1 MSYLVDTHALIW
13 FAQSPDLLSPRAY
26 DAIAATD
33 EPKFISIAS
42 LWEMGIKSALGKL
55 NLGVP
60 LRDFASAQFD
70 NAFQLLP
77 IHLDHIT
84 HIGSLPHYHGDPF
97 DRMLIA
103 QAEVETLTIIT
114 KDPSISRYG
123 VRCVW

>member
-13 FAQSPDLLSPRAY
+13 FAQAPDLLSVKAY

-33 EPKFISIAS
+33 EPKFISVAS
-42 LWEMGIKSALGKL
+42 LWEIGIKSSLGKL
-55 NLGVP
+55 KLGMQM
-60 LRDFASAQFD
+60 RDFAQAQLE

-84 HIGSLPHYHGDPF
+84 HIASLPHHHGDPF

-103 QAEVETLTIIT
+103 QAEIEDLQIIT
-114 KDPSISRYG
+114 KDPSFSRYG